1 SDLQLCISFFVLHS
15 SISPFRKIY
24 HKKNILLSKRL
35 FTPPLNERDHLASNP
50 SGESAHPKQ
59 PVTPPER
66 FQISL
71 IYFTA
76 AGNGPVTFIR
86 VIIGHNSNDPRF
98 RHCFLPN
105 AVVTADHIGSVQ
117 HFEHPVQHIFP
128 GWPVIQ

>member
-1 SDLQLCISFFVLHS
+1 MVGRTAAATVLLFWSVQRAVPDFTRTCDNHIAAEHDQLCISFFVLHS

-76 AGNGPVTFIR
+76 AGNGPVTFK
-86 VIIGHNSNDPRF
+86 VG
-98 RHCFLPN
+98 
-105 AVVTADHIGSVQ
+105 
-117 HFEHPVQHIFP
+117 
-128 GWPVIQ
+128 